1 MWARPNSAPL
11 QIVFQNSAQCVK
23 AGQLSLNV
31 GVKATRGLSLADAHC
46 HHGATRLQ
54 LRSRRGWNVQVP
66 VERYD
71 RPTSKCD
78 TRETQGCLWRGGRA
92 EWAWEMSR
100 YAASHFSRRL
110 LAQCGPPG
118 SRQQRG
124 SSSIVGGIIESIK
137 LLSSNKHHR
146 RCRLL
151 QLCVSNDSSF
161 KLVPTYRGDQKLE
174 VGHETWLFILW
185 RSIATELAVWK
196 RVPLIARNLQT
207 QAKQSG
213 FAVAAAAAAGSKALA
228 AKADKQRGQ
237 TPHAPSSA
245 QSEKE
250 KENKLKYFFLCFH
263 RQNCSSAAARL
274 SALAVDGHIS
284 VVVAAAWQSGE

>member
-1 MWARPNSAPL
+1 MWALKPL
-11 QIVFQNSAQCVK
+11 
-23 AGQLSLNV
+23 
-31 GVKATRGLSLADAHC
+31 
-46 HHGATRLQ
+46 
-54 LRSRRGWNVQVP
+54 
-66 VERYD
+66 E
-71 RPTSKCD
+71 
-78 TRETQGCLWRGGRA
+78 GCLSQTPTVTTERPACSFDRVEGGTCR
-92 EWAWEMSR
+92 
-100 YAASHFSRRL
+100 
-110 LAQCGPPG
+110 
-118 SRQQRG
+118 
-124 SSSIVGGIIESIK
+124 IIESIK

-151 QLCVSNDSSF
+151 QLCVSNDLSF

-174 VGHETWLFILW
+174 AGHETWLFILW
-185 RSIATELAVWK
+185 RPIASELAVWK

-213 FAVAAAAAAGSKALA
+213 FAVAAAAGSKALA

-250 KENKLKYFFLCFH
+250 KEKQIKIIFLCFC